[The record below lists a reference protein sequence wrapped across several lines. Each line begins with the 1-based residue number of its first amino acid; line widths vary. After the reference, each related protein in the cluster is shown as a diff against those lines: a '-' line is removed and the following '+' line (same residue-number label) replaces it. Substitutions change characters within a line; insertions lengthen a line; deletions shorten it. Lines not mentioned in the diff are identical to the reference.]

1 MECIVYEY
9 RFINLKKLYN
19 MRKFNE
25 FVGLYPI
32 SKTLR
37 FELKPIGKT
46 LEHIQRNKLLEHDA
60 VRADDYVKVMVEV
73 IILCRNIICITT

>member
-1 MECIVYEY
+1 
-9 RFINLKKLYN
+9 

-46 LEHIQRNKLLEHDA
+46 LEHIQRNKLLEDDA
-60 VRADDYVKVMVEV
+60 VRADDYVKVK
-73 IILCRNIICITT
+73 

>member
-1 MECIVYEY
+1 MNIYLL
-9 RFINLKKLYN
+9 ILKKTYN

-46 LEHIQRNKLLEHDA
+46 LEHIQRNKLLEEDA
-60 VRADDYVKVMVEV
+60 VRADDYVKVKK
-73 IILCRNIICITT
+73 IIDKYHKYASSLGCDLG

>member
-1 MECIVYEY
+1 
-9 RFINLKKLYN
+9 

-46 LEHIQRNKLLEHDA
+46 LEHIQRNKLLEEDA
-60 VRADDYVKVMVEV
+60 VRADDYVKVKKLLTS
-73 IILCRNIICITT
+73 IINALSMRHYRVLLLILR